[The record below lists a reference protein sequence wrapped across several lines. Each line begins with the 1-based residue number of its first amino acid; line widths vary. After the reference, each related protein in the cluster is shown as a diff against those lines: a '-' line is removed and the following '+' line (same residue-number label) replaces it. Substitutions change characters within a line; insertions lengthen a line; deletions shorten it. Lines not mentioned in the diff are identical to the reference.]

1 MSFICIYQ
9 NIIVIYYEG
18 DRENETK
25 DLHILQDRRIIPRDE
40 VSKEISLL
48 NQKSLAGLTVTTA
61 KGSGSDFTQILN
73 F

>member
-9 NIIVIYYEG
+9 NIKVIYYEG

-48 NQKSLAGLTVTTA
+48 NQKSLAGLTVTTG
-61 KGSGSDFTQILN
+61 KGSGSDFTQI
-73 F
+73 